1 MALRSKIYDDIYF
14 SPDDGVAESDYVYI
28 KGNHLPDRFRAIGH
42 RPFVIGELGFGA
54 GLNFLLS
61 VRAFLEN
68 APAHAQLQYYSVEK
82 HPLAIADI
90 DDALAPLQVADLRKQ
105 LLKVLRASS
114 WTLPGFHTI
123 FYNDRV
129 RLTLLTGEAEEM
141 LGSLAGGTVDA
152 WFADGFSPAK
162 NPAMWTD
169 GVFTHVGRLSR
180 SGTTIST
187 FSSAGAVRRSM
198 EQIGFRVE
206 KVPGFGSKR
215 EMVVGRFTD
224 RSGSRD
230 ADHDSRHEIG
240 DESPGEAGNDSPSEA
255 ADGSPHSATQ
265 SMSDLEK
272 VPHAIVIG
280 GGLAGLTTSLALLR
294 RGWSVE
300 LREKLG
306 ATGSASS
313 GNPAGLFMPYLTAQ
327 PTTISRFTL
336 RACETLASSFPVFG
350 SGDLLHRT
358 GIVRRIGAEA
368 DGNTNID
375 TELEERIEKARQA
388 HGLPASFMR
397 RVDRKSY
404 LMRKAGWTEPAA
416 LCKSITD
423 LLLSHGDRF
432 RLTLNERCEHIFGSG
447 DCADAFV
454 VASGTGLAGFKETAF
469 LPVKAVRGQLFVCE
483 AEKAERYLGKAV
495 KRSMRRP
502 AVFENYVIPD
512 PKGWVFGAT
521 FEPYSENP
529 ERDPASDER
538 LLAQIA
544 EQFPEIGVPMKEDS
558 FKPAHGRVGFRS
570 QAKDY
575 VPVIGPLPDYEK
587 ALSLLKSD
595 MAASVPVHDR
605 VFVQGG
611 FGSRGV
617 MSSMLAAEILAA
629 HINQEMY
636 PVESD
641 LVEELLPHRFVR
653 RDARSQK

>member
-1 MALRSKIYDDIYF
+1 MALRSTIYDDIYF

-28 KGNHLPDRFRAIGH
+28 KGNHLPDRFRTIGH

-68 APAHAQLQYYSVEK
+68 APAHAQLQFYSVEK
-82 HPLAIADI
+82 HPLSIADI
-90 DDALAPLQVADLRKQ
+90 DDALAPLQLADLRKQ
-105 LLKVLRASS
+105 LLRVLRASS

-123 FYNDRV
+123 FFHERV

-169 GVFTHVGRLSR
+169 EVFAHVGRLSR

-198 EQIGFRVE
+198 EQHGFRVE

-215 EMVVGRFTD
+215 EMVVGRFVG
-224 RSGSRD
+224 RGAIR
-230 ADHDSRHEIG
+230 
-240 DESPGEAGNDSPSEA
+240 EAGN
-255 ADGSPHSATQ
+255 GSPHSATQ

-272 VPHAIVIG
+272 GPHAIVIG
-280 GGLAGLTTSLALLR
+280 GGLAGLTTSLALLH

-300 LREKLG
+300 LREKLA

-350 SGDLLHRT
+350 SGNLLHRT
-358 GIVRRIGAEA
+358 GIIRRIGAGA

-397 RVDRKSY
+397 RIDHKSY

-416 LCKSITD
+416 LCKSLTE

-432 RLTLNERCEHIFGSG
+432 RLTLNERCDRLPRNDRANAVI
-447 DCADAFV
+447 
-454 VASGTGLAGFKETAF
+454 VASGTGLPGFEETAF
-469 LPVKAVRGQLFVCE
+469 LPIKAVRGQLFVCD
-483 AEKAERYLGKAV
+483 AEKAERYLGPAV
-495 KRSMRRP
+495 KRLPRRP

-538 LLAQIA
+538 LLTQIA
-544 EQFPEIGVPMKEDS
+544 EQFPELGVPMKDDGFLPS
-558 FKPAHGRVGFRS
+558 YGRVGFRS

-587 ALSLLKSD
+587 ALSILKSD
-595 MAASVPVHDR
+595 STASVPVYDR

-629 HINQEMY
+629 HINGEMY

-653 RDARSQK
+653 RDARSKR

>member
-1 MALRSKIYDDIYF
+1 MALRSTLYDDIYF
-14 SPDDGVAESDYVYI
+14 SPEDGVAESEYVYI
-28 KGNHLPDRFRAIGH
+28 KGNHLPDRFRAIGQ
-42 RPFVIGELGFGA
+42 RPFVVGELGFGA
-54 GLNFLLS
+54 GLNFLLT

-90 DDALAPLQVADLRKQ
+90 DDALAPLQLAELRNQ

-123 FYNDRV
+123 FFHERV

-141 LGSLAGGTVDA
+141 LGSLSGGTVDA

-169 GVFTHVGRLSR
+169 EIFFHVGRLSR
-180 SGTTIST
+180 PGTTIST

-198 EQIGFRVE
+198 EQHGFHVE

-224 RSGSRD
+224 RS
-230 ADHDSRHEIG
+230 
-240 DESPGEAGNDSPSEA
+240 ESSEA
-255 ADGSPHSATQ
+255 ADGAPHSATQ
-265 SMSDLEK
+265 SMPEPEK
-272 VPHAIVIG
+272 MPHAIVIG

-300 LREKLG
+300 LREKLA

-350 SGDLLHRT
+350 LSDLLHRT
-358 GIVRRIGAEA
+358 GIVRRIGAGV
-368 DGNTNID
+368 DGNTDID
-375 TELEERIEKARQA
+375 TELEGRIEKARQA
-388 HGLPASFMR
+388 HGLPASSMR

-404 LMRKAGWTEPAA
+404 LMRKAGWTAPAA
-416 LCKSITD
+416 LCKSITE

-432 RLTLNERCEHIFGSG
+432 RLTLNERCGRIPENDDG
-447 DCADAFV
+447 ADAV
-454 VASGTGLAGFKETAF
+454 IVASGTGLAGFKETAF
-469 LPVKAVRGQLFVCE
+469 LPIKAVRGQLFVCD
-483 AEKAERYLGKAV
+483 AEKAQSYLSPAV
-495 KRSMRRP
+495 KRVPRRP

-544 EQFPEIGVPMKEDS
+544 EQFPEIGVPMKEDG
-558 FKPAHGRVGFRS
+558 FKPVHGRVGFRS

-595 MAASVPVHDR
+595 MAATVPVHDR

-629 HINQEMY
+629 HINQEMF

>member
-1 MALRSKIYDDIYF
+1 MALRSTLYDDIYF
-14 SPDDGVAESDYVYI
+14 SPEDGVAESEYVYI
-28 KGNHLPDRFRAIGH
+28 KGNHLPDRFRAIGR
-42 RPFVIGELGFGA
+42 RPFVVGELGFGA
-54 GLNFLLS
+54 GLNFLLT

-68 APAHAQLQYYSVEK
+68 APAHAQLQYFSVEK
-82 HPLAIADI
+82 HPLAIAAI
-90 DDALAPLQVADLRKQ
+90 DDALAPLQLADLRKQ

-123 FYNDRV
+123 FFHERV

-169 GVFTHVGRLSR
+169 EVFTHVGRLSR
-180 SGTTIST
+180 PGTTIST

-224 RSGSRD
+224 RS
-230 ADHDSRHEIG
+230 
-240 DESPGEAGNDSPSEA
+240 ESSEA
-255 ADGSPHSATQ
+255 ADGAPHSATQ
-265 SMSDLEK
+265 SMSEPEEM
-272 VPHAIVIG
+272 PHAIVIG

-300 LREKLG
+300 LREKLA

-336 RACETLASSFPVFG
+336 RACETLVSSFPVFG
-350 SGDLLHRT
+350 AGDLLHRT
-358 GIVRRIGAEA
+358 GIVRRIGAGV
-368 DGNTNID
+368 DGNTDID
-375 TELEERIEKARQA
+375 MELEERIEKARQA

-416 LCKSITD
+416 LCKSIIE

-432 RLTLNERCEHIFGSG
+432 RLTLNERCEYISG
-447 DCADAFV
+447 TDADAV
-454 VASGTGLAGFKETAF
+454 IVASGTGLAGFKETAF
-469 LPVKAVRGQLFVCE
+469 LPIKAVRGQLFVCD
-483 AEKAERYLGKAV
+483 AEKAERYLSPAV
-495 KRSMRRP
+495 KRLPRRP

-544 EQFPEIGVPMKEDS
+544 EQFPEIGVPMKEDG
-558 FKPAHGRVGFRS
+558 FKPVHGRVGFRS

-595 MAASVPVHDR
+595 MAATVPVHDR
-605 VFVQGG
+605 IFVQGG